1 MHKELQK
8 YNYCGKD
15 NKAPDVRDRNSAYR
29 PEWHEAGSIKIDNPK
44 SMKEKLIRVSE
55 ATAIYKYYQ
64 SLYNKERIWWYE
76 MLVEGGE
83 KAAGA
88 VYSKK
93 PSGVSNNRLGLL
105 LYLHD
110 QPQDNGIV
118 EFGGT
123 NMRWVWLDRGSS
135 YLVLMGTRG
144 GNFNWGSYFSF
155 MEYYAAIVEKRY

>member
-1 MHKELQK
+1 
-8 YNYCGKD
+8 
-15 NKAPDVRDRNSAYR
+15 
-29 PEWHEAGSIKIDNPK
+29 
-44 SMKEKLIRVSE
+44 
-55 ATAIYKYYQ
+55 
-64 SLYNKERIWWYE
+64 

-105 LYLHD
+105 SYLHD

-118 EFGGT
+118 EFGGSQ
-123 NMRWVWLDRGSS
+123 MRWVWLDRGST

-144 GNFNWGSYFSF
+144 GNFNWGTYYSF
-155 MEYYAAIVEKRY
+155 MEYYAAIVEQHY